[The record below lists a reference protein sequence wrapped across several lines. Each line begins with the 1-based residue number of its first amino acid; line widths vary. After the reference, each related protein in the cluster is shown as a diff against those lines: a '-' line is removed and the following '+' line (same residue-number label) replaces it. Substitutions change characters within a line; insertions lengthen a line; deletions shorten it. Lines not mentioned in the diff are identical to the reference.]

1 MTGNAVAALRERGRL
16 AAVGLALL
24 VAAYLAWKV
33 GQSPQQALQFAFNGM
48 AVGAIY
54 ALLAMGFTLVYSTVW
69 FFDLYYGAAAT
80 LGAYGVFYLRS
91 SDALYSRYEAAN
103 PFINGVLALVVG
115 GVVAWALHVG
125 PAARLRAKLPEAAYR
140 ALIAALGISAAAY
153 TLAVLSFPE
162 HLRMLLA
169 PAIGL
174 AAAIAIGRLAF
185 GVLWTAAGTR
195 ARAVAATLAGSA
207 AGAAS
212 GYFLAGAEGADLY
225 LSWLLSCLLAGS
237 VGLAL
242 YRGLYVHM
250 RARAKSPLIM
260 LVASLGI
267 LLSLTAF
274 ISIAFESAPR
284 PLPEAFGTGSVT
296 VGGAYI
302 KGFSIFAIAVA
313 LLGFAA
319 LWLMLGKTTFGRAVR
334 AIGDDEQVARVVGIN
349 TVVVVSIVFF
359 IGAVYAAL
367 AGVISG
373 HDTAIQPRMGLLLL
387 LKGWIASVVGG
398 IGNLYGAILGGFVLG
413 MVEQFGIWDLA
424 GEWRD
429 AIAFVLLILFL
440 SFWPNGL
447 LPGGRPCRRAPGCKR
462 AGVACWR
469 IRADSV
475 WTTSAASSCGRPWPS
490 SAGRSGSWSG
500 RASALRSRSE
510 RCSGSGRSLR
520 SA

>member
-1 MTGNAVAALRERGRL
+1 MIGNALAALRDQGRL
-16 AAVGLALL
+16 AALGLSLL
-24 VAAYLAWKV
+24 VIAYLAWKV
-33 GQSPQQALQFAFNGM
+33 GQSPQQALQFAFNGL

-91 SDALYSRYEAAN
+91 SDALYSRYEVAN
-103 PFINGVLALVVG
+103 PVINGVLAVVAG
-115 GVVAWALHVG
+115 CVVAWLLHVG
-125 PAARLRAKLPEAAYR
+125 PMARLQPKLPDNAYR
-140 ALIAALGISAAAY
+140 ALVSLLGIAAAGY

-162 HLRMLLA
+162 HLRVLLA
-169 PAIGL
+169 PAIGA
-174 AAAIAIGRLAF
+174 AAAIVVGMFLFGLLERLAAGLGS
-185 GVLWTAAGTR
+185 GVR
-195 ARAVAATLAGSA
+195 AIAATLAGSGV
-207 AGAAS
+207 GAVI
-212 GYFLAGAEGADLY
+212 GYLLAGAEGADLY

-242 YRGLYVHM
+242 YRGLYIHM

-260 LVASLGI
+260 LVASLGV

-284 PLPEAFGTGSVT
+284 PLPATFGSASITIA
-296 VGGAYI
+296 GAYI
-302 KGFSIFAIAVA
+302 KGFNVFAIGVA

-319 LWLMLGKTTFGRAVR
+319 LWLMLRKTTFGRAVR

-367 AGVISG
+367 AGVLSG

-447 LPGGRPCRRAPGCKR
+447 LPRK
-462 AGVACWR
+462 
-469 IRADSV
+469 
-475 WTTSAASSCGRPWPS
+475 
-490 SAGRSGSWSG
+490 
-500 RASALRSRSE
+500 
-510 RCSGSGRSLR
+510 
-520 SA
+520 